1 MLFNSANQGA
11 ANDRMGFARLFT
23 LSLIAP
29 LLRIDKP
36 APLPPYCP
44 ERKTGDSNRMCDEF
58 IHQGLTHDPTVSR
71 RTFGLGAAATAV
83 ALHAPAATAQAK
95 VVETD
100 VNVPMASGVSDSAL
114 FYPEGKGSWPAV
126 LVWTDILGLRPVF
139 REMGQRLAAQGY
151 VVLVPNPFYRNA
163 KAPVVDGTF
172 DFSKPE
178 DRAKVMPMAAALT
191 ADANI
196 SDARSYVAFL
206 DAQPQTDKKKKM
218 GVQGYCMGG
227 PLTFRTAAT
236 APDRVG
242 AAATFH
248 GGGLVTDKPDS
259 PHLLI
264 PKMKAEVLCA
274 VADNDDKRD
283 STAKDT
289 LKAAFSAAH
298 VTATVE
304 VYDGCNHGWT
314 VRGSQVYN
322 EAGAE
327 RAWAELL
334 ALYKRNLT

>member
-1 MLFNSANQGA
+1 
-11 ANDRMGFARLFT
+11 
-23 LSLIAP
+23 
-29 LLRIDKP
+29 
-36 APLPPYCP
+36 
-44 ERKTGDSNRMCDEF
+44 MCDDM

-71 RTFGLGAAATAV
+71 RAFGLGAAATLVLSSSV
-83 ALHAPAATAQAK
+83 AAAQGK
-95 VVETD
+95 VVQKD
-100 VNVPMASGVSDSAL
+100 VDVPMASGVADSAL
-114 FYPEGKGSWPAV
+114 FYPEGKGRWPAV

-139 REMGQRLAAQGY
+139 REMGQRLAAEGY

-163 KAPVVDGTF
+163 KAPVVDGSF

-196 SDARSYVAFL
+196 SDAKSYVAFL
-206 DAQPQTDKKKKM
+206 DAQPQTDRKKKM

-236 APDRVG
+236 ASERIG

-283 STAKDT
+283 PAAKDK
-289 LKAAFSAAH
+289 LKEGFAAAH
-298 VTATVE
+298 LKATVE
-304 VYDGCNHGWT
+304 VYEGCNHGWT

-327 RAWAELL
+327 RAWAELT
-334 ALYKRNLT
+334 ALYKRDLA

>member
-1 MLFNSANQGA
+1 
-11 ANDRMGFARLFT
+11 
-23 LSLIAP
+23 
-29 LLRIDKP
+29 
-36 APLPPYCP
+36 
-44 ERKTGDSNRMCDEF
+44 MCDDF

-71 RTFGLGAAATAV
+71 RAFVVSSAATVVLNSAT
-83 ALHAPAATAQAK
+83 ATAQAK
-95 VVETD
+95 VVEKD
-100 VNVPMASGVSDSAL
+100 VNVPMALGVSDSVL
-114 FYPEGKGSWPAV
+114 FYPESKGPWPGV

-139 REMGQRLAAQGY
+139 RELGRRLAAEGY

-163 KAPVVDGTF
+163 KAPIVDGSF

-191 ADANI
+191 AEANI
-196 SDARSYVAFL
+196 NDAKSYVAFL
-206 DAQPQTDKKKKM
+206 DQQSQTDKKKRM

-236 APDRVG
+236 QADRIG

-248 GGGLVTDKPDS
+248 GGGLVTDKPES

-264 PKMKAEVLCA
+264 PKMKGEVLCC

-283 STAKDT
+283 PSAKDK
-289 LKAAFSAAH
+289 LKEAFAAAH
-298 VTATVE
+298 LKATVE
-304 VYDGCNHGWT
+304 VYEGCNHGWT

-327 RAWAELL
+327 RAWAELT
-334 ALYKRNLT
+334 AVYKRNLS

>member
-1 MLFNSANQGA
+1 
-11 ANDRMGFARLFT
+11 
-23 LSLIAP
+23 
-29 LLRIDKP
+29 
-36 APLPPYCP
+36 
-44 ERKTGDSNRMCDEF
+44 MCDDF

-71 RTFGLGAAATAV
+71 RAFMAGTAATVVLSSAASAAAD
-83 ALHAPAATAQAK
+83 AK
-95 VVETD
+95 VVEKD
-100 VNVPMASGVSDSAL
+100 VNVPMESGVSDSAL
-114 FYPEGKGSWPAV
+114 FYPEGKGPWPAV

-139 REMGQRLAAQGY
+139 REMGRRLAAEGY

-163 KAPVVDGTF
+163 KAPVVDGSF

-178 DRAKVMPMAAALT
+178 DRAKVMPMAQALT

-196 SDARSYVAFL
+196 SDAKAYVSFL

-227 PLTFRTAAT
+227 PLTFRTAAMR
-236 APDRVG
+236 ADRIG

-264 PKMKAEVLCA
+264 PQMKAEVLCC

-283 STAKDT
+283 PAAKDK
-289 LKAAFSAAH
+289 LKEAFAAAH
-298 VTATVE
+298 LTATVE
-304 VYDGCNHGWT
+304 VFDGCAHGWT

-327 RAWAELL
+327 RAWSERT
-334 ALYKRNLT
+334 ALYKRNLS

>member
-1 MLFNSANQGA
+1 
-11 ANDRMGFARLFT
+11 
-23 LSLIAP
+23 
-29 LLRIDKP
+29 
-36 APLPPYCP
+36 
-44 ERKTGDSNRMCDEF
+44 MCDDL

-71 RTFGLGAAATAV
+71 RIFGLGAAATI
-83 ALHAPAATAQAK
+83 ALTSSIASAQTK
-95 VVETD
+95 VVEKD

-114 FYPEGKGSWPAV
+114 CYPEGKGNWPAV
-126 LVWTDILGLRPVF
+126 LIWTDILGLRPVF
-139 REMGQRLAAQGY
+139 REMGHRLAAEGY

-163 KAPVVDGTF
+163 KAPVVDGSF

-196 SDARSYVAFL
+196 SDAKSYVEFL

-227 PLTFRTAAT
+227 PLTFRTAAI
-236 APDRVG
+236 AADRVG

-264 PKMKAEVLCA
+264 PRMKAEVLCA

-283 STAKDT
+283 PAAKDT
-289 LKAAFSAAH
+289 LKKAFAEAH
-298 VTATVE
+298 LKATVE
-304 VYDGCNHGWT
+304 VYEGCNHGWT

-327 RAWAELL
+327 RAWAELI
-334 ALYKRNLT
+334 ALYKRNLA

>member
-1 MLFNSANQGA
+1 
-11 ANDRMGFARLFT
+11 
-23 LSLIAP
+23 
-29 LLRIDKP
+29 
-36 APLPPYCP
+36 
-44 ERKTGDSNRMCDEF
+44 MCDDF

-71 RTFGLGAAATAV
+71 RAFVVSSAATVVLNSAT
-83 ALHAPAATAQAK
+83 ATAQAK
-95 VVETD
+95 VVEKD
-100 VNVPMASGVSDSAL
+100 VNVPMASGVSDSVL
-114 FYPEGKGSWPAV
+114 FYPESKGPWPGV

-139 REMGQRLAAQGY
+139 RELGRRLAAEGY

-163 KAPVVDGTF
+163 KAPIVDGSF

-191 ADANI
+191 AEANI
-196 SDARSYVAFL
+196 NDAKSYVAFL
-206 DAQPQTDKKKKM
+206 DQQSQTDKKKRM

-236 APDRVG
+236 QADRIG

-248 GGGLVTDKPDS
+248 GGGLVTDKPES

-264 PKMKAEVLCA
+264 PKMKGEVLCC

-283 STAKDT
+283 PSAKDK
-289 LKAAFSAAH
+289 LKEAFAAAH
-298 VTATVE
+298 LKATVE
-304 VYDGCNHGWT
+304 VYEGCNHGWT

-327 RAWAELL
+327 RAWAELT
-334 ALYKRNLT
+334 AVYKRNLS

>member
-1 MLFNSANQGA
+1 
-11 ANDRMGFARLFT
+11 
-23 LSLIAP
+23 
-29 LLRIDKP
+29 
-36 APLPPYCP
+36 
-44 ERKTGDSNRMCDEF
+44 MCDDL

-71 RTFGLGAAATAV
+71 RVFGLGAAATV
-83 ALHAPAATAQAK
+83 ALHSSIALAQAK
-95 VVETD
+95 VVEKD

-126 LVWTDILGLRPVF
+126 LMWTDILGLRPVF
-139 REMGQRLAAQGY
+139 REMGQRLAAEGY
-151 VVLVPNPFYRNA
+151 IVLVPNPFYRNA
-163 KAPVVDGTF
+163 KAPVVDGSF

-196 SDARSYVAFL
+196 SDAKSYIEFL
-206 DAQPQTDKKKKM
+206 DAQPQTDKKRKM

-227 PLTFRTAAT
+227 PLTFRTAAI
-236 APDRVG
+236 APDRIG

-248 GGGLVTDKPDS
+248 GGGLVSDKADS

-283 STAKDT
+283 PAAKDT
-289 LKAAFSAAH
+289 LKNSFAAAH
-298 VTATVE
+298 LKATVE

-334 ALYKRNLT
+334 ALYKRTLA

>member
-1 MLFNSANQGA
+1 
-11 ANDRMGFARLFT
+11 
-23 LSLIAP
+23 
-29 LLRIDKP
+29 
-36 APLPPYCP
+36 
-44 ERKTGDSNRMCDEF
+44 MCDDL
-58 IHQGLTHDPTVSR
+58 IHQGLIHDPTVSR
-71 RTFGLGAAATAV
+71 RAFGLGAAATV
-83 ALHAPAATAQAK
+83 ALRSTIASAQAK
-95 VVETD
+95 VVQRD
-100 VNVPMASGVSDSAL
+100 VNVPMATGVSDSAI
-114 FYPEGKGSWPAV
+114 FYPEGKGRWPAV
-126 LVWTDILGLRPVF
+126 LMWTDILGLRPVF
-139 REMGQRLAAQGY
+139 REMGQRLAAEGY

-163 KAPVVDGTF
+163 KAPVVDGSF

-196 SDARSYVAFL
+196 SDAKSYIDFI
-206 DAQPQTDKKKKM
+206 DAQPQTDKKRKM

-227 PLTFRTAAT
+227 PLTFRTAAIGS
-236 APDRVG
+236 DRIG

-283 STAKDT
+283 PAAKDT
-289 LKAAFSAAH
+289 LKEAFASAH
-298 VTATVE
+298 LKATVE
-304 VYDGCNHGWT
+304 VYEGCNHGWT

-327 RAWAELL
+327 RAWTELI
-334 ALYKRNLT
+334 ALYKRDLA

>member
-1 MLFNSANQGA
+1 
-11 ANDRMGFARLFT
+11 
-23 LSLIAP
+23 
-29 LLRIDKP
+29 
-36 APLPPYCP
+36 
-44 ERKTGDSNRMCDEF
+44 MCDDL
-58 IHQGLTHDPTVSR
+58 IHQGLIHDPMVSR
-71 RTFGLGAAATAV
+71 RAFGLGAAATV
-83 ALHAPAATAQAK
+83 ALRSTVASAQAK
-95 VVETD
+95 VAQKD
-100 VNVPMASGVSDSAL
+100 VNVPMANGASDSAL

-139 REMGQRLAAQGY
+139 REMGQRLAAEGY
-151 VVLVPNPFYRNA
+151 IVLVPNPFYRSA
-163 KAPVVDGTF
+163 RVPVVDGSF

-196 SDARSYVAFL
+196 SDAKSYVDFL
-206 DAQPQTDKKKKM
+206 NAQPQTDKKRKM

-227 PLTFRTAAT
+227 PLTFRTAAI
-236 APDRVG
+236 APDRIG

-283 STAKDT
+283 PAAKST
-289 LKAAFSAAH
+289 LKEAFAAAH
-298 VTATVE
+298 LKAVVE
-304 VYDGCNHGWT
+304 VYEGCNHGWT
-314 VRGSQVYN
+314 VRGSQVYD

-327 RAWAELL
+327 RAWAELI
-334 ALYKRNLT
+334 ALYKRNLA

>member
-1 MLFNSANQGA
+1 
-11 ANDRMGFARLFT
+11 
-23 LSLIAP
+23 
-29 LLRIDKP
+29 
-36 APLPPYCP
+36 
-44 ERKTGDSNRMCDEF
+44 MCDDY

-71 RTFGLGAAATAV
+71 RTFMVGTAATVVLNSA
-83 ALHAPAATAQAK
+83 AATAQAV
-95 VVETD
+95 VVEKD

-114 FYPEGKGSWPAV
+114 FYPEGKGRWPAV
-126 LVWTDILGLRPVF
+126 LIWTDILGLRPVF
-139 REMGQRLAAQGY
+139 REMGRRLAAEGY

-163 KAPVVDGTF
+163 KAPVVDGSF

-178 DRAKVMPMAAALT
+178 DRAKLMPLAAALT
-191 ADANI
+191 AEANI
-196 SDARSYVAFL
+196 SDAAAYTTFL
-206 DAQPQTDKKKKM
+206 DQQPQTDKSKKM

-236 APDRVG
+236 VSDRIG

-264 PKMKAEVLCA
+264 PRMKAEMLCC

-283 STAKDT
+283 PAAKDK
-289 LKAAFSAAH
+289 LKEAFAAAQLK
-298 VTATVE
+298 ATVE
-304 VYDGCNHGWT
+304 VYEGCNHGWT

-327 RAWAELL
+327 RAWAERV
-334 ALYKRNLT
+334 ALYKRNLS